1 MFTGI
6 IQQCGTVIERR
17 DAEHGMTLVI
27 DPGSWLHSPR
37 EGDSIAVN
45 GCCLTV
51 HHRNNGDHR
60 LQFDVIP
67 ETLRCTAIGRLQQG
81 DRVHLEHA
89 ATPTTLLGGHLV
101 QGHIDGVG
109 EVISVDDEDA
119 EYRLRL
125 RVPPGLSQY
134 IIAKGSIAINGVSL
148 TIASV
153 SGAADENDTF
163 DVALIPATLKLTTLG
178 ELKRGDLVNIE
189 TDYIAKLVVNT
200 AQQVNR
206 R

>member
-1 MFTGI
+1 
-6 IQQCGTVIERR
+6 
-17 DAEHGMTLVI
+17 MTLVI
-27 DPGSWLHSPR
+27 DPGSWSHSPR

-51 HHRNNGDHR
+51 HRRNIGDHR

-67 ETLRCTAIGRLQQG
+67 ETLRCTAIGKLQQG

-109 EVISVDDEDA
+109 EVIAIENDDA
-119 EYRLRL
+119 EYRVRL

-134 IIAKGSIAINGVSL
+134 IIPKGSIAINGVSL

-153 SGAADENDTF
+153 GGAGSDNDTF
-163 DVALIPATLKLTTLG
+163 DVALIPATLELTTLG
-178 ELKRGDLVNIE
+178 ELKRGDSVNVE
-189 TDYIAKLVVNT
+189 ADYIAKLVVNT
-200 AQQVNR
+200 ARQVNR